1 MTISRYYGLMISIQE
16 TYNMEILQ
24 IHNNRGHFNPVI
36 RSRLKALLMEK
47 YIHTPQNAELW
58 CLLEDLMYQ
67 VSPTSPKPK
76 VMGSLIIG
84 DSHSGK
90 TTAVRQFI
98 KAYLA
103 NVPEAREKDVFYF
116 EIPIRAHLKGMMSQ
130 MGRQLKIPDIS
141 PNIKRGYPTYVLIEK
156 VAAKLWKNQ
165 AKLVVI
171 DEFQNLF
178 YLSNEN
184 RAEIL
189 SGFNDLANKSHI
201 PIILVGLEGIN
212 EILNVENYFADIS
225 NLRST
230 FSSRFSEF
238 HFIPWKDPHDPV
250 FISLLKVIYDNCAL
264 SDTSSSLFYT
274 NERIREWLM
283 EVTGG
288 LTGKIIHLIKWTAR
302 HIIRHNLSE
311 NITKKVLICTLKE
324 IQANGW

>member
-1 MTISRYYGLMISIQE
+1 MAATYIS
-16 TYNMEILQ
+16 
-24 IHNNRGHFNPVI
+24 NRPNHFDPEI
-36 RSRLKALLMEK
+36 RSRIKNLLMER

-58 CLLEDLMYQ
+58 CLLEDLMHQ

-98 KAYLA
+98 KAYLE
-103 NVPEAREKDVFYF
+103 NVPEARENDVFYF

-141 PNIKRGYPTYVLIEK
+141 PNPKQGYPTYVLVEK

-178 YLSNEN
+178 YLSGEN

-201 PIILVGLEGIN
+201 PIILVGLEGVD

-225 NLRST
+225 SLRST

-238 HFIPWKDPHDPV
+238 HFVPWKKPHDPMFV
-250 FISLLKVIYDNCAL
+250 SLLKVIYKNCAL
-264 SDTSSSLFYT
+264 TDASSSPFYT
-274 NERIREWLM
+274 HENIREWLM

-288 LTGKIIHLIKWTAR
+288 LTGKIIHLIKWAVR
-302 HIIRHNLSE
+302 YIIRQNLQE
-311 NITKKVLICTLKE
+311 KITKKVLVQALKS